1 MSRDPHTPEGIPIPK
16 RRSPEL
22 PLNPS
27 RFPAAEFKPDF
38 SNLSANFSADSL
50 TIDQDEAPIT
60 PSLPNFG
67 QSNFVRYQGND
78 SLLSLNNSPSLY
90 STPSYNAHHRA
101 GSNSNMTRPRPRSVF
116 MADGFNEAILE
127 DNVHNFDQVRLPP
140 QPSDSRNNQHS
151 VNFSPYGP
159 IIPDR
164 NHVSKSRSGSPV
176 RTRSPVRASTSP
188 QRRQGSPTKQ
198 FAFNFKPQE
207 FGDNLVSPAPSLKP
221 AQRKGHR
228 YKHSSVSMNLFQ
240 EPLPIA
246 ETNQQPDLIPDLFI
260 IPTVL
265 ELLASTTSLQKF
277 KLILGIVHAITAAVV
292 FLVGVRI
299 NQPSFSTLAHLVF
312 YDSLGSII
320 IAFVDLMSNF
330 EVWSEPSIAYPFGL
344 GRLEVLAGFALSTSL
359 VMVGCDLISHF
370 VEEMI
375 LDIVYVS
382 GEKSEHNSHHIH
394 ASSSGST
401 NWFLYELILLV
412 VLAITWLS
420 SICIVDQTSI
430 TDLLDST
437 DKKTMKQHSNAVHE
451 KGLLDVDPNASSVAV
466 TEDYRYQ
473 MKLLL
478 KIFKKNPIR
487 ILTLVDSLFL
497 FIVPFIPKSLK
508 AKFGFDLNEASTF
521 VVASTL
527 CYVGW
532 KLALTL
538 GGILLISFPYS
549 DYDYNVLKAAI
560 YDKVLALPSFK
571 PAFSISKIFLA
582 KANHRL
588 YIVGLDICIKGA
600 SSDDESRIIYDITKI
615 ISHAIKEFDDES
627 QVETTVSVTR

>member
-1 MSRDPHTPEGIPIPK
+1 
-16 RRSPEL
+16 
-22 PLNPS
+22 
-27 RFPAAEFKPDF
+27 
-38 SNLSANFSADSL
+38 
-50 TIDQDEAPIT
+50 
-60 PSLPNFG
+60 
-67 QSNFVRYQGND
+67 
-78 SLLSLNNSPSLY
+78 
-90 STPSYNAHHRA
+90 
-101 GSNSNMTRPRPRSVF
+101 
-116 MADGFNEAILE
+116 MADGLNEAILE

-140 QPSDSRNNQHS
+140 LPSDSRNHRHS
-151 VNFSPYGP
+151 GNFSPYGP

-164 NHVSKSRSGSPV
+164 NHVNKSRSGSPV

-188 QRRQGSPTKQ
+188 LRRQGSPTKQ

-207 FGDNLVSPAPSLKP
+207 FGDGLSSPAPSLKP

-265 ELLASTTSLQKF
+265 ELLASTTSSQKF
-277 KLILGIVHAITAAVV
+277 KLMLGIVHAITAAVV
-292 FLVGVRI
+292 FFVGVRI

-375 LDIVYVS
+375 LDLVS
-382 GEKSEHNSHHIH
+382 VPGETNEHNSHHIH
-394 ASSSGST
+394 GSSSVST
-401 NWFLYELILLV
+401 NWFLYELILML

-430 TDLLDST
+430 TDLLESADN
-437 DKKTMKQHSNAVHE
+437 KTMKEHSSAVHE
-451 KGLLDVDPNASSVAV
+451 KGLLDADPTTPSTGSSETWHNHIKA
-466 TEDYRYQ
+466 
-473 MKLLL
+473 LL
-478 KIFKKNPIR
+478 KLFSKNPIR

-497 FIVPFIPKSLK
+497 SIVPFIPKSLK
-508 AKFGFDLNEASTF
+508 ARFGFDLNEASTF

-571 PAFSISKIFLA
+571 PAYSISKIFLA

-588 YIVGLDICIKGA
+588 YIVGLDISIKGA
-600 SSDDESRIIYDITKI
+600 SSDDESRLIFDITKI
-615 ISHAIKEFDDES
+615 ISHAIKEFDEES